1 MFDNGR
7 GMTVKGT
14 IRGGGKESWSG
25 VRSFPFRHSPG
36 HDLLFTRDARNS
48 LCLLGDGRKTAAK
61 RLGLATCLFSWLT
74 STFLLFFFY
83 FCQQTPPPS
92 LPLRRFVNTCLFADL
107 FDLRVD
113 DDTTQK
119 LNEK

>member
-14 IRGGGKESWSG
+14 SRGGGEGEEWEG
-25 VRSFPFRHSPG
+25 VGSFPCRHSPG

-48 LCLLGDGRKTAAK
+48 LCLLGAGRKTAGK
-61 RLGLATCLFSWLT
+61 RLGLATCLYSWPT
-74 STFLLFFFY
+74 STFLPAFFY
-83 FCQQTPPPS
+83 FGQQTPPSP
-92 LPLRRFVNTCLFADL
+92 RRFVNTCLFADL